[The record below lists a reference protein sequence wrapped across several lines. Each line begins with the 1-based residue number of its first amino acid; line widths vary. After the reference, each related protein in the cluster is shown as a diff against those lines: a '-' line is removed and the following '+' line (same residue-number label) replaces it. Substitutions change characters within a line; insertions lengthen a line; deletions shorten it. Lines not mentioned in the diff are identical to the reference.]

1 VRLPDSLGEPF
12 DYTSWLSFGCDRITV
27 EQRVGVGDRMSIASV
42 FSWAPLPDPA
52 TFALIA
58 IGMLWLFVI
67 GVAARRRT
75 GGDE

>member
-1 VRLPDSLGEPF
+1 
-12 DYTSWLSFGCDRITV
+12 
-27 EQRVGVGDRMSIASV
+27 MSIASV
-42 FSWAPLPDPA
+42 FSWAPVPDLA
-52 TFALIA
+52 TVALIA